1 MTTAQPRGREG
12 TLGRLTLW
20 SARNRIAVLAVSALL
35 LAGLALGI
43 PRLRFEDE
51 PVDAMPTGD
60 PNTLASLNVTR
71 SFPGSAY
78 ASPVFVSIDAH
89 KWEAANAKL
98 PDRQPLGQVRADA
111 PTPNDAMEALNRLLR
126 QGSGGQ
132 APEGPAP
139 VPGPQNIT
147 DEVYMRGQHEL
158 VRFLQQRVPE
168 LKWAI
173 TLESQVRLVNYTNTG
188 VPGPGV
194 GPTAVPLRSPDPGAF
209 TMPGT
214 DPAGEQQYASD
225 WTTYYMAS
233 PASVRS
239 IVSKDW
245 STARLAFLFQPG
257 DKSLPEIGSAMYDA
271 VGDYNAEMARCD
283 SGQACSLEWN
293 VFAPGSVLVDP
304 RAPTAASAHLTET
317 TMRDVLFLTPI
328 AALFVGACLL
338 LQFRRPGTVAAMVL
352 PLGLSGLGVLGTFG
366 LLGLKIQSASLLVFP
381 VLIGTGIDFGIH
393 MAAAYHHARRSGRSV
408 WDASHD
414 AGQSAG
420 RPLFIA
426 TVTTLVGMLLLVLAP
441 NNLLRELGFA
451 ILIGLTLMLAVSLTA
466 LPAALSFCSTPPSA
480 SAPLDRFLARNARFW
495 GRHRA
500 FGWGFVGVL
509 AVAGLVAL
517 PQLGTLV
524 IGTPAA
530 FFPPDD
536 PQRQDFEETNERYFD
551 DQRDLVSNVLV
562 VEGDLTRPEAMATM
576 ADLEETVK
584 TLDFVRKDSAV
595 SIHFAIQAWI
605 QVRQGTAGAPAV
617 IAQESMRP
625 GSTFPRTQQDIRSVL
640 DEMFRTPL
648 ANYVSFFVAPGTYD
662 IGVMLVEVDQPADF
676 AVLETEWDALQGAI
690 ADVQARHPD
699 SGLRIHTSGASAVAY
714 LFNAKE
720 LPYLQV
726 AGYVGVLVTA
736 LQVLLFRRSWRDT
749 WVVTLAVLAAGAWW
763 SGLLVL
769 SHIPLSIAL
778 VVPLVILE
786 AIGSDYALHLRFAI
800 GEEGPRA
807 WQSVGRAIAYA
818 ALTDLGAFLV
828 FSFMDYGLLR
838 QAALATVYVLACA
851 LVATIVVVP
860 LTARRSE
867 LPADDPPSRG
877 IQELRGTAPAAP
889 SLDSAD
895 SAARGA
901 QP

>member
-1 MTTAQPRGREG
+1 MSAAGRGV
-12 TLGRLTLW
+12 LGRLTEW
-20 SARNRIAVLAVSALL
+20 SARHRIGVLAVTALL
-35 LAGLALGI
+35 LATLALGI

-60 PNTLASLNVTR
+60 PNTLASLNITKT
-71 SFPGSAY
+71 FPGSAY
-78 ASPVFVSIDAH
+78 ASPVFVSVDPH
-89 KWEAANAKL
+89 KWDAANAKL
-98 PDRQPLGQVRADA
+98 PDRRPLGQVPAGA
-111 PTPNDAMEALNRLLR
+111 PTPNDAMAMLNQMMR
-126 QGSGGQ
+126 QASGGQ
-132 APEGPAP
+132 APAGPAP
-139 VPGPQNIT
+139 VPGPDNVT
-147 DEVYMRGQHEL
+147 DEVYMRGQAEL
-158 VRFLQQRVPE
+158 VRFLQARVPE

-194 GPTAVPLRSPDPGAF
+194 GPTAVPLQPPDPDAF

-245 STARLAFLFQPG
+245 STARMAFLFQPG
-257 DKSLPEIGSAMYDA
+257 DKSLPDIGSAMYGA
-271 VGDYNAEMARCD
+271 VGEYNAEMARCD
-283 SGQACSLEWN
+283 AGAQDCTLEWN

-304 RAPTAASAHLTET
+304 RAPTAAAAHLTET
-317 TMRDVLFLTPI
+317 TTKDVLFLTPI

-352 PLGLSGLGVLGTFG
+352 PLGLSGLGVLGAFG

-393 MAAAYHHARRSGRSV
+393 MAAAYHHARRSGHDV
-408 WDASHD
+408 WAASYD
-414 AGQSAG
+414 AGQAAG

-426 TVTTLVGMLLLVLAP
+426 TVTTLVDMLLLIFAP
-441 NNLLRELGFA
+441 NNLLRELGLA
-451 ILIGLTLMLAVSLTA
+451 ILIGLTMMLAVSLTA
-466 LPAALSFCSTPPSA
+466 LPAALSFCSTPRSA
-480 SAPLDRFLARNARFW
+480 SAPLDRFLTRNARFW

-500 FGWGFVGVL
+500 FGWSMVGL
-509 AVAGLVAL
+509 FAVAGLVAL

-530 FFPPDD
+530 FFPPSD
-536 PQRQDFEETNERYFD
+536 PQRQDFEETNARYFD
-551 DQRDLVSNVLV
+551 QQKDLVSNVLV
-562 VEGDLTRPEAMATM
+562 VEGDLTTPAAMAEM

-595 SIHFAIQAWI
+595 SIHFAIEAWI

-617 IAQESMRP
+617 IAQESAQP
-625 GSTFPRTQQDIRSVL
+625 GSTFPQTQQDIRAVL
-640 DEMFRTPL
+640 DEMFETPL
-648 ANYVSFFVAPGTYD
+648 ANYVSFFVAPKTYD

-676 AVLETEWDALQGAI
+676 TVLHKEWDALQGVI
-690 ADVQARHPD
+690 HDVQGRHPD
-699 SGLRIHTSGASAVAY
+699 AGLSIHTSGASAVAY

-726 AGYVGVLVTA
+726 AGYVGIVITA

-749 WVVTLAVLAAGAWW
+749 WVVSLAVLAAGAWW
-763 SGLLVL
+763 GGLLVL

-778 VVPLVILE
+778 VVPIVILE
-786 AIGSDYALHLRFAI
+786 AIGSDYTLHLRFAL
-800 GEEGPRA
+800 GEEGPKA
-807 WQSVGRAIAYA
+807 WQSVGRAITYA

-828 FSFMDYGLLR
+828 FSFMHYGLLR

-860 LTARRSE
+860 LAARRSE
-867 LPADDPPSRG
+867 LPDAQATSIPNP
-877 IQELRGTAPAAP
+877 APEVPA
-889 SLDSAD
+889 
-895 SAARGA
+895 
-901 QP
+901 